1 MNAPIDMILPLL
13 SRVRRRQPGQYSAC
27 CPAHDDNGPSLSIR
41 ENTDGA
47 VLLHCFA
54 GCEVS
59 EVVGAIGLELH
70 DLFPPRD
77 VPPNAPKRTARL
89 LTPGQ
94 ALDLLHD
101 EAQFIGIVA
110 GNIGQGVQLSED
122 DRQRVMQAAG
132 RVNWLAQNSMGVHHA

>member
-1 MNAPIDMILPLL
+1 MTPID
-13 SRVRRRQPGQYSAC
+13 RVLQGLTKVRQRQPGQYSTC
-27 CPAHDDNGPSLSIR
+27 CPAHEDKGPSLSVR
-41 ENTDGA
+41 ETPDGA

-59 EVVGAIGLELH
+59 EIVAAIGLQFP

-77 VPPNAPKRTARL
+77 VPATAPKRIARL

-101 EAQFIGIVA
+101 EAQLIGIVA
-110 GNIGQGVQLSED
+110 GNIGQGVGLSED
-122 DRQRVMQAAG
+122 DRRRVMQAAG
-132 RVNWLAQNSMGVHHA
+132 RVAYVRSAMKA

>member
-1 MNAPIDMILPLL
+1 MILPLL
-13 SRVRRRQPGQYSAC
+13 TKVRKRQAGQYSAC
-27 CPAHDDNGPSLSIR
+27 CPAHADNGPSLSVR
-41 ENTDGA
+41 ENPDGA

-59 EVVGAIGLELH
+59 AVVAAIGLELH

-77 VPPNAPKRTARL
+77 IPDTAPKRAARL

-110 GNIGQGVQLSED
+110 GNIGQGVELSED

-132 RVNWLAQNSMGVHHA
+132 RVSYVRSAVMS